1 MLNSRPLTYIYP
13 EVTENPLTPSHLV
26 IGRRLATLP
35 DNDQLSDD
43 EEPISKLQR
52 RALYLSKLLEH
63 FWKRWK
69 DEYLVGLREFHRCS
83 PNGVQDRKIKTGDV
97 VLVHEDSSRSNWR
110 LGEVIEVIES
120 SDGYERG
127 ALLRVTSKRG
137 KHSRIRR
144 PIQKLFPLEVNTGNT
159 PAQEQV
165 GVVQEPNPRSET
177 SRPPRRAAA
186 ATADVIRRLVD
197 QQ

>member
-13 EVTENPLTPSHLV
+13 EVTDNPLTPSHLV

-35 DNDQLSDD
+35 DKAQLSDD
-43 EEPISKLQR
+43 EEPVSKVQR

-63 FWKRWK
+63 FWKCWK
-69 DEYLVGLREFHRCS
+69 NEHLVGLREFHRCC
-83 PNGVQDRKIKTGDV
+83 PKGGQDRRIKTGDV
-97 VLVHEDSSRSNWR
+97 VLVLEDTSRSNWR
-110 LGEVIEVIES
+110 LGEVVEVIES

-127 ALLRVTSKRG
+127 ALLRVTNKKG

-144 PIQKLFPLEVNTGNT
+144 PIQKLLPLEVNTGNT
-159 PAQEQV
+159 PVQGQV
-165 GVVQEPNPRSET
+165 GDVQEPNPRSET